1 VPFNR
6 QSSLWTAVAITLSL
20 ARAAIAWEAPTVGGS
35 GLESAI
41 ARASEQPPDP
51 RLVIAAART
60 RLVAAIDEL
69 ERFLTGSSPEASR
82 GWNEWL
88 KLPQIKVELARPE
101 PDIQTLREIAK
112 GHYAGQAGL
121 ELPPFLA
128 LRRSLRGLISAEEYG
143 AAESPSDEYRSRLNE
158 LAECVARL
166 EQQTDQADA
175 HRGGVILGWIENL
188 SDDGAGLARAI
199 RARHCRQNVVAQVSG
214 QLINVLLEQRVDE
227 RQFLTDIILGTYTA
241 GPAHTSGHVSFA
253 VVPNPRQGTLEVR
266 LRGLTECPENV
277 AKQRGVSIYSAAST
291 TISANKRVHMNDQG
305 LALDRAT
312 AWCSTS
318 ARIEGVEARSRLI
331 ERLAMRR
338 ASRLLPEAEAAA
350 AQKAEV
356 HASSKL
362 DERADAALG
371 GINDL
376 FCKQIRA
383 PLIRQDALPP
393 LLRFWSDQA
402 HLRLALSQHNDAQ
415 LAVASPVPQL
425 KGGYDLALAAHESM
439 IDNFCESMLGG
450 ATVKDTA
457 WLGLMNLLTGSEPR
471 ALWVHDRTEPWSV
484 TFADERPVLARFQ
497 GNRLELTLR
506 LAIVRHGTEQ
516 FNQPVEIE
524 ARMIPQMTREGP
536 ALTREGNVSIRFPS
550 QVHEAEVTPWRTLLA
565 QKFEAV
571 FPSQLHFDGLVPPA
585 GGTLGRLRN
594 LELVE
599 FGCGD
604 GWTTLGYQLPGSRQ
618 PP

>member
-1 VPFNR
+1 MPSNR
-6 QSSLWTAVAITLSL
+6 TLLSCTAAAALLSL
-20 ARAAIAWEAPTVGGS
+20 APRLAAWEEPTGGADE
-35 GLESAI
+35 LKSAI
-41 ARASEQPPDP
+41 ARAAEQPPDP

-60 RLVAAIDEL
+60 RLVASIDEL
-69 ERFLTGSSPEASR
+69 ERFLTGSGPEANR
-82 GWNEWL
+82 GWSEWL
-88 KLPQIKVELARPE
+88 RLSQIKTELARSE
-101 PDIQTLREIAK
+101 PDIQKLREIAK

-143 AAESPSDEYRSRLNE
+143 AATSPYDEYRNRLNE
-158 LAECVARL
+158 LAEHVARL
-166 EQQTDQADA
+166 EVQPDQADA
-175 HRGGVILGWIENL
+175 HRAGLILAWIENL
-188 SDDGAGLARAI
+188 SNEGAVLAHVV
-199 RARHCRQNVVAQVSG
+199 RARHCRQNVMAQVSG
-214 QLINVLLEQRVDE
+214 QLMNVLLEQRVDE

-241 GPAHTSGHVSFA
+241 GPAHTLGHVSFA
-253 VVPNPRQGTLEVR
+253 VVPNTLQGTLEVR
-266 LRGLTECPENV
+266 LQGLTECPENV
-277 AKQRGVSIYSAAST
+277 AQRRGVAIYSAAST
-291 TISANKRVHMNDQG
+291 TISASKRVHMNDQG
-305 LALDRAT
+305 LALDPAT

-350 AQKAEV
+350 AQKAEF

-376 FCKQIRA
+376 FRKQIRA

-393 LLRFWSDQA
+393 LLRFWTDQA

-415 LAVASPVPQL
+415 LAVASSVPPLQ
-425 KGGYDLALAAHESM
+425 GGYDLALAAHESM
-439 IDNFCESMLGG
+439 IDNLCESMLGG
-450 ATVKDTA
+450 ATVKDKA

-471 ALWVHDRTEPWSV
+471 ALWVHDRAEPWSV
-484 TFADERPVLARFQ
+484 TFADDRPILARFQ
-497 GNRLELTLR
+497 SNRLGLTLR
-506 LAIVRHGTEQ
+506 LAAVRRGTEQ

-524 ARMIPQMTREGP
+524 AQMIPQMTREGP
-536 ALTREGNVSIRFPS
+536 ALTRDGEISILFPV
-550 QVHEAEVTPWRTLLA
+550 QTPEAQAEPWRVLLA
-565 QKFEAV
+565 RKFEAV

-599 FGCGD
+599 FRCGE
-604 GWTTLGYQLPGSRQ
+604 GWTTLGYQLPASRQ
-618 PP
+618 AP